1 MENLET
7 ILNLSWEKRTCYK
20 KLKEKWTY
28 EKPYIGQ
35 SAVTSLIVN
44 DLFGGYIMKVK
55 VNGESHYYN
64 VVEGN
69 IIDYTAKQYE
79 DGLINYAEGKLAYR
93 GRILQDYDTKSR
105 YYILVQNVKHNIE
118 LFNEEESHKRE
129 TKIHELKL
137 NEWGED

>member
-7 ILNLSWEKRTCYK
+7 ILNLSWEERTCYK
-20 KLKEKWTY
+20 EQKEKWTY

-35 SAVTSLIVN
+35 SAVTALVVN
-44 DLFGGYIMKVK
+44 DLFGGYIMKAK

-79 DGLINYAEGKLAYR
+79 DEFINYAEGKLAYR
-93 GRILQDYDTKSR
+93 GRILKDYDTKSR

-118 LFNEEESHKRE
+118 LFNEEEYNKRE

-137 NEWGED
+137 NEWVED

>member
-20 KLKEKWTY
+20 ELKEKWTY

-35 SAVTSLIVN
+35 SAVTSLVVN

-79 DGLINYAEGKLAYR
+79 DGLINYAEGKLAHR

-118 LFNEEESHKRE
+118 LFNEEEYNKRE

-137 NEWGED
+137 NEWVED

>member
-20 KLKEKWTY
+20 ELKEKWTY

-35 SAVTSLIVN
+35 SAVTSLVVN
-44 DLFGGYIMKVK
+44 DLFGGYIMKVR
-55 VNGESHYYN
+55 VNGKKHYYN

-118 LFNEEESHKRE
+118 LFNEEEYNKRE

-137 NEWGED
+137 NEWVED